1 MHVEI
6 QHYRCIERVKFGLGG
21 PLTLLVGPNGA
32 GKTSYLEALFL
43 GVSKGLATPIGKPTL
58 AWVVIGRGEPYSPS
72 LVSTSAEKAVVEIDG
87 ERTVIT
93 NKSCMK
99 ELDEAIDKE
108 KQVLGLGRFLLY
120 LAQLAG
126 YPIPEYAL
134 RELGRVYACSDRGA
148 SAVAVYPND
157 LITAFSGGETDAL
170 YISPHLARSIR
181 YVSPLIDV
189 ATERS
194 PDCVAEV
201 LSLLKIR
208 DVRNIAG
215 LPHVILKE
223 GKAMRISDVASGV
236 AYAAVLG
243 LSMCAANRVYVDEP
257 EAHLHPGMI
266 ETLGLIIE
274 KMIKERK
281 IEVAVATQSIEVLDV
296 FTHLDVDGSV
306 LRLKNCSLHDQMTLK
321 EARERI
327 DSLHDDLRYY

>member
-1 MHVEI
+1 
-6 QHYRCIERVKFGLGG
+6 
-21 PLTLLVGPNGA
+21 
-32 GKTSYLEALFL
+32 
-43 GVSKGLATPIGKPTL
+43 
-58 AWVVIGRGEPYSPS
+58 
-72 LVSTSAEKAVVEIDG
+72 
-87 ERTVIT
+87 
-93 NKSCMK
+93 
-99 ELDEAIDKE
+99 
-108 KQVLGLGRFLLY
+108 
-120 LAQLAG
+120 
-126 YPIPEYAL
+126 
-134 RELGRVYACSDRGA
+134 
-148 SAVAVYPND
+148 
-157 LITAFSGGETDAL
+157 L

-266 ETLGLIIE
+266 ETLGLMIE
-274 KMIKERK
+274 KMIRERK

-327 DSLHDDLRYY
+327 DSFMTTSDTTKVALYFVEGKDDETAVAKWCSLSPVTSTPEIGRVLKQFGRLLGDYVVIIKGLRSRHTPPTCCPTASSPS